1 MKWIR
6 SWDVPKSSGDGN
18 WTVSLSDT
26 KIFGCTCPPWIY
38 RKTPEC
44 RHIRG
49 IKELVSSGPA
59 CEARPEPTIVYA
71 KVNEV
76 QRGENNTLLVP
87 LRPFDD
93 THFLLT
99 LLVDLYAHGIRWS
112 RIREQYELNANIKK
126 DTCLQY
132 IEQHGR
138 KIYGDPDPET
148 GRQDFTLSRLWPL
161 PDIPTYQ
168 ETPEAYHWRTGYPL
182 DLCQRATF
190 CNDPTPLPPPTSTD
204 NTSGVTSMEQ
214 QQDLIV
220 DGSDTVETVPDGDTE
235 ASEDETSGQKVDTA
249 DLVENDD
256 DKTDSIES
264 SPSTQDET
272 AIPHTTK
279 VAHKPRSQS
288 VPASR
293 PTTIVEEPEAL
304 CAHEPFDPEL
314 CTLTVTLQ
322 FLPRANDART
332 VILGLQSHSAMPTVH
347 FLTEQ
352 EVRPLST
359 VVEDAILKWTE
370 GLPALQTK
378 LVQLKAKATPV
389 TSSPKPASRTAIR
402 KRVANTEQAS
412 TQRPESTVHT
422 TEVARPQAA
431 GADQISLFMS
441 SAA

>member
-6 SWDVPKSSGDGN
+6 SWDVPKSSGDGH

-26 KIFGCTCPPWIY
+26 KIYACTCPPWIY

-59 CEARPEPTIVYA
+59 CEAGLEPTIVYA

-112 RIREQYELNANIKK
+112 RIREHYELNANIKK

-148 GRQDFTLSRLWPL
+148 ERQDFTISRLWPL

-190 CNDPTPLPPPTSTD
+190 FNDPTPLPPPTSTD
-204 NTSGVTSMEQ
+204 KTSGVTFMEQ
-214 QQDLIV
+214 QQDLIA
-220 DGSDTVETVPDGDTE
+220 DESDTVETVSDGDTAE
-235 ASEDETSGQKVDTA
+235 SEDKTSEQKVGTE

-256 DKTDSIES
+256 DRTDSIES

-279 VAHKPRSQS
+279 VAPKPRSQS

-293 PTTIVEEPEAL
+293 PTITVEEPEAL

-322 FLPRANDART
+322 FLPRANDARM
-332 VILGLQSHSAMPTVH
+332 VILGLQSHNAMPTVH

-352 EVRPLST
+352 EVQPLPT
-359 VVEDAILKWTE
+359 VVEDAILKWAE
-370 GLPALQTK
+370 GLPTLQTK
-378 LVQLKAKATPV
+378 LAELKAKATPV
-389 TSSPKPASRTAIR
+389 TSSTTPASRTASR
-402 KRVANTEQAS
+402 KGVANTGKAS
-412 TQRPESTVHT
+412 TQRPESTAHT
-422 TEVARPQAA
+422 TETARPQA
-431 GADQISLFMS
+431 GGSDQISLFMS